1 VRLLSRVE
9 LKSINER
16 MSKAR
21 ANECESHGFKKVAPS
36 IPARDRKSAA
46 FLSLANDALL
56 EYIFKALFCCE

>member
-1 VRLLSRVE
+1 

-16 MSKAR
+16 ISKAR
-21 ANECESHGFKKVAPS
+21 AKESESHGFKQVAPEN
-36 IPARDRKSAA
+36 PARDHKSAA